1 MASTITMKAR
11 MGALLA
17 ALTLAACDSGSVP
30 PPGQEPLRAS
40 SQSVKEDE
48 VVLRGE
54 GLAAGSEAFYFAA
67 GRAEVETALEP
78 ILGEPV
84 GRPENFECGT
94 GEMQFTEYAG
104 GLIVNFQRGSMVG
117 WNTRDPSSSV
127 RVIGD
132 VQIGTS
138 REAATGTES
147 FSAIE
152 GSTLGDE
159 FALGGAMGGFFEG
172 DAVVMLYAGAQCFFR

>member
-1 MASTITMKAR
+1 MRALLVIL
-11 MGALLA
+11 GALALA
-17 ALTLAACDSGSVP
+17 GCDSGGVP
-30 PPGQEPLRAS
+30 PPGQEPLRTS
-40 SQSVKEDE
+40 SQMVSEGE
-48 VVLRGE
+48 IMLRGE
-54 GLAAGSEAFYFAA
+54 GLTAGSEAFYFAA
-67 GRAEVETALEP
+67 GRNEIEAALEP

-84 GRPENFECGT
+84 DRSENVECGT
-94 GEMQFTEYAG
+94 GEMQFTEYEG

-117 WNTRDPSSSV
+117 WNTRDPSPSV
-127 RVIGD
+127 RIIGD

-138 REAATGTES
+138 REDATGTES
-147 FSAIE
+147 FSTIE

>member
-1 MASTITMKAR
+1 MKRVLTACL
-11 MGALLA
+11 GFAVFALG
-17 ALTLAACDSGSVP
+17 ACDSGSVP

-40 SQSVKEDE
+40 SETVEE
-48 VVLRGE
+48 GEIVLRVE
-54 GLAAGSEAFYFAA
+54 GLTAGSEAFYFAA
-67 GRAEVETALEP
+67 GRSEIEAALQP

-84 GRPENFECGT
+84 DRSENLECGT
-94 GEMQFTEYAG
+94 GEMQFTEYSG

-117 WNTRDPSSSV
+117 WNTRDPSPSV
-127 RVIGD
+127 RIIGE
-132 VQIGTS
+132 VQIGTA
-138 REAATGTES
+138 RVEAMGTDS

-172 DAVVMLYAGAQCFFR
+172 DAVVMIYAGAQCFIR